1 MENDSAKRFPV
12 APLGVG
18 VSSGI
23 IVTPM
28 QAKYAEQL
36 EALQRM
42 VFSNLA
48 EEELLHAEQ
57 YKKHIEIFP
66 QGQFVALDGDKVVGA
81 TSTIRYYFDINYLEH
96 HTFFDIMGG
105 GWFTT
110 HDPNGEWLYGIDVSV
125 HPGYRNK
132 GIAKAL
138 YRARQYTV
146 KQLGL
151 KGQMTVGMLNGYAAV
166 KNKMSIDEY
175 YEKVRNKQIFDP
187 TVSMQ
192 EKVGFKII
200 GLMKNYLNDPTC
212 GNAGALIILD
222 ANQEI

>member
-1 MENDSAKRFPV
+1 VFAALARDSGAQQ
-12 APLGVG
+12 
-18 VSSGI
+18 S
-23 IVTPM
+23 VTLYTAGPDG
-28 QAKYAEQL
+28 
-36 EALQRM
+36 
-42 VFSNLA
+42 LA
-48 EEELLHAEQ
+48 
-57 YKKHIEIFP
+57 
-66 QGQFVALDGDKVVGA
+66 
-81 TSTIRYYFDINYLEH
+81 
-96 HTFFDIMGG
+96 
-105 GWFTT
+105 
-110 HDPNGEWLYGIDVSV
+110 
-125 HPGYRNK
+125 K